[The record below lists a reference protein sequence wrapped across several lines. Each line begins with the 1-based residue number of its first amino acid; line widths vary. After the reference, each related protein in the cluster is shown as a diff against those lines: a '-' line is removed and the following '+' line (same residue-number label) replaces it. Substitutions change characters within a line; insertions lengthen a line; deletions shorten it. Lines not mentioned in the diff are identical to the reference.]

1 MRTLAFALAL
11 VLSVSGPAAA
21 QEWEQYTS
29 ILDGFTINFPGRPT
43 VTDTTWT
50 SQLDFKL
57 PARVY
62 AANRPGE
69 RYSVTVVDYSGIEQ
83 MGIERAKTCPPG
95 NANCRANAPPALGP
109 GYARHDERGAIVYA
123 TATLLKRDAKLTDLA
138 WDWQDMVE
146 GHFIQLTNNADQSRT
161 FAYVA
166 MHQHRLYIVEGTVPN
181 GYPQPGL
188 FQQSL
193 GWIDKDGNGIRY
205 ENIVYSN
212 AYHALGVYPTPP
224 YPGAGRGAG
233 AGAAA
238 PAGGDAAP
246 AGGTARPSGT
256 APR

>member
-1 MRTLAFALAL
+1 MRTLAFAAAF
-11 VLSVSGPAAA
+11 VLSVAGSAAA
-21 QEWEQYTS
+21 QEWAAYTS
-29 ILDGFTINFPGRPT
+29 IPDGFTINFPGTPT
-43 VTDTTWT
+43 VTNTTWI

-57 PARVY
+57 PAHVY
-62 AANRPGE
+62 TANRANE

-109 GYARHDERGAIVYA
+109 GYSRHDERGAIVFA
-123 TATLLKRDAKLTDLA
+123 TARLLKRDAKLTDLA

-146 GHFIQLTNNADQSRT
+146 GNFIQLTNSDQSRT

-193 GWIDKDGNGIRY
+193 GWVDKDGNGIRY
-205 ENIVYSN
+205 QDIVYSN
-212 AYHALGVYPTPP
+212 AYHGMGIYPAPP
-224 YPGAGRGAG
+224 YPVQVR
-233 AGAAA
+233 
-238 PAGGDAAP
+238 
-246 AGGTARPSGT
+246 
-256 APR
+256 